1 MSQKPQNIGVKL
13 SQATRS
19 CGCNSPDRKTLHCYK
34 LKFRVKNPNQI
45 QLSRKYANLI
55 AAPQL

>member
-1 MSQKPQNIGVKL
+1 MSQKPQNIGVTL